1 MNLPSYIIDEL
12 QQSGVDA
19 EMATIVDKTTE
30 LSYLRG
36 TDFTDTLRSGKL
48 IYMSAR
54 RRDGG
59 SKVHVIVEV
68 DLLNND
74 VIDMLNGITELI
86 KERKDISDTF
96 KKWEK

>member
-1 MNLPSYIIDEL
+1 MNLPSYIIDQL
-12 QQSGVDA
+12 KQSGVDA

-36 TDFTDTLRSGKL
+36 TVFTDTLRSGKL
-48 IYMSAR
+48 IYMNAR
-54 RRDGG
+54 RRGGG
-59 SKVHVIVEV
+59 SKVHVVVEV
-68 DLLNND
+68 DLLNSD